1 MLAGFDVGLAIALSG
16 VAVSVIG
23 WFRSQ
28 TRSQYARERDYAHIM
43 RNQEQEQQAIAE
55 LAHEVDTIGDCF
67 AGVNERLTKIEALM
81 ISAVR
86 GGGING

>member
-55 LAHEVDTIGDCF
+55 LAHEVDTIGD
-67 AGVNERLTKIEALM
+67 RLTKIEALM